1 MMVRPRLAATRLSLI
16 MLLVPFQ
23 PALAQEP
30 RQSEP
35 PTPQATGA
43 AQKESQRGQTDKQE
57 AQPDPDQEMRQAMRH
72 LAVEINSLSAEVQRL
87 RKVTERNAQTME
99 LLLNEDRLSKVE
111 DKIQAL
117 TDQRSQLDAREQEIQ
132 RRMRNIPGEM
142 LARGPGTL
150 RREETEAAIKVDLQ
164 RALDDVRNQQSSSQ
178 HRLAELTVQAERLR
192 GRIVM
197 LQAKVDQAESK
208 SEKQDQ

>member
-1 MMVRPRLAATRLSLI
+1 MIVRSRLAATRLSLT
-16 MLLVPFQ
+16 MLLVSFQ

-35 PTPQATGA
+35 SAPRVTRAVQEEPQ
-43 AQKESQRGQTDKQE
+43 RDQTDKQE
-57 AQPDPDQEMRQAMRH
+57 AQSDPDQEMRRAITH
-72 LAVEINSLSAEVQRL
+72 LTAEINSLSAEVQRL

-99 LLLNEDRLSKVE
+99 LLLNEERLSKVE

-117 TDQRSQLDAREQEIQ
+117 TDQRPQLDAREQEIQ
-132 RRMRNIPGEM
+132 RRMRNISGEM

-164 RALDDVRNQQSSSQ
+164 RALDDVRSQQSSSQ
-178 HRLAELTVQAERLR
+178 NRLAELTVQAERLR
-192 GRIVM
+192 ARIVM
-197 LQAKVDQAESK
+197 LRARVDQAESK
-208 SEKQDQ
+208 GERQDQ

>member
-1 MMVRPRLAATRLSLI
+1 MIVRSRLAATRLSLV
-16 MLLVPFQ
+16 MLLVHFQ

-30 RQSEP
+30 RQSKP
-35 PTPQATGA
+35 STSPANRA
-43 AQKESQRGQTDKQE
+43 AQKEVQRGQPEKQE
-57 AQPDPDQEMRQAMRH
+57 EQPDPDQEMRQAIRH
-72 LAVEINSLSAEVQRL
+72 LTIEINSLSAEVQRL
-87 RKVTERNAQTME
+87 RKVSEHNAQTME
-99 LLLNEDRLSKVE
+99 LLLNEERLSKVE

-117 TDQRSQLDAREQEIQ
+117 TEQRSQLDAREQEIQ

-142 LARGPGTL
+142 LARGLGTL

-164 RALDDVRNQQSSSQ
+164 RILDDLRNQQSSIQ

-192 GRIVM
+192 ARIVM
-197 LQAKVDQAESK
+197 LRAKVDQVESK